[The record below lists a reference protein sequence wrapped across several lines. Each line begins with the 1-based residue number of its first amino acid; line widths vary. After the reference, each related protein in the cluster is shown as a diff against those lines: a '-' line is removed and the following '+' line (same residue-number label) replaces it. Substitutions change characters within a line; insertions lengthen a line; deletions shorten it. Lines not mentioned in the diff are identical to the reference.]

1 MGTKSLLSY
10 RFSGI
15 TLLAVLL
22 CLLRMRRVLL
32 APRNEGI
39 PKRRT
44 TVRPNK
50 PPYGAPPGKGR
61 RWWSSLSA
69 QLRIKI
75 LTPYFENNWTNKELE
90 ALLGL
95 TIGRIARTRDNRNM
109 ELKVKAAEAAPQPVP
124 KPAKKRKRRKEVT
137 APTPAPSPE
146 PPTPEP
152 PPAPAPTPTVA
163 VALEKAT
170 RTRVVS
176 TKLTTDWRK
185 MCIHKDEKNH
195 QCGYIKLP
203 GSESCGRP
211 GHDK

>member
-44 TVRPNK
+44 TVRPNS

-124 KPAKKRKRRKEVT
+124 
-137 APTPAPSPE
+137 
-146 PPTPEP
+146 